1 MSCSQLSG
9 VRKSPPNCTS
19 DKIGYLAQKKRKESD
34 KIVLDPKSEKRITE
48 V

>member
-9 VRKSPPNCTS
+9 AGKSQPNCTS
-19 DKIGYLAQKKRKESD
+19 DKIGYLAPKKKKSD